1 MDTESPTERLAD
13 ADIEWCFDAVQGVS
27 RTFAITIDVLEEP
40 MASYIC
46 VGYLLCRVA
55 DTVEDAGHISP
66 EDQSHLLHLYDRA
79 LDPDDPTSIEE
90 FREAVEPWLP
100 ANTDEVETDEDWK
113 VVARSPRIVATFQ
126 SLGDDAQAAIYPPV
140 SELVCGM
147 AEFVERYEDD
157 GGLRIGTID
166 ELEEYCWYAAGT
178 VGELITNLVA
188 QDVDDRRAEILRA
201 NARGFA
207 LLLQLVNVAK
217 DVSDDFREENNVY
230 LPATWLR
237 EHGVNPS
244 NVTAPENETAVAGVI
259 RRVTRHARGYM
270 DDAQRYLE
278 VLPES
283 QGNTLEAWAIP
294 YLLAVG
300 TSRELL
306 KRPEDVVKEGGVK
319 VSRAEVMGLIQL
331 FKSGNVE
338 RERIGE
344 LRSQLE
350 DEPFSPS

>member
-1 MDTESPTERLAD
+1 MDTEPPTERRAD
-13 ADIEWCFDAVQGVS
+13 GDIDWCFEAVEGVS

-55 DTVEDAGHISP
+55 DTVEDASHIPP
-66 EDQSHLLHLYDRA
+66 EEQARLLRQYDRA
-79 LDPDDPTSIEE
+79 LAADDSTSIEA
-90 FREAVEPWLP
+90 FRDAVEPWLP
-100 ANTDEVETDEDWK
+100 DDPDADWD
-113 VVARSPRIVATFQ
+113 VVANSPRVVASFR
-126 SLGDDAQAAIYPPV
+126 SLGEDAQSAIYPPV
-140 SELVCGM
+140 SELVRGM
-147 AEFVERYEDD
+147 AEFVERYADD
-157 GGLRIGTID
+157 GGLRIRTID

-207 LLLQLVNVAK
+207 LVLQLVNVAK

-230 LPATWLR
+230 LPASWLR
-237 EHGVNPS
+237 ERGVRPA

-259 RRVTRHARGYM
+259 RRVTKHARGYM

-283 QGNTLEAWAIP
+283 KGNTLEAWAIP
-294 YLLAVG
+294 FLLAVG

-306 KRPEDVVKEGGVK
+306 ERPEDVIREGGVK
-319 VSRAEVMGLIQL
+319 VSRGEVMALIHL
-331 FKSGNVE
+331 FQSDEVE
-338 RERIGE
+338 RDKIGE
-344 LRSQLE
+344 LRARME
-350 DEPFSPS
+350 EEPYSPS